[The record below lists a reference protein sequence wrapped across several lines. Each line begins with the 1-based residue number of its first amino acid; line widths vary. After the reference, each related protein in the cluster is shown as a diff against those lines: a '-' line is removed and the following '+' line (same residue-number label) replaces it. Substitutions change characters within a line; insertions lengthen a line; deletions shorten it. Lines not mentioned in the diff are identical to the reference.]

1 MAISLTACILLL
13 KEHHLLKS
21 SAVQSE
27 SAELMTGIAYDS
39 RKVKGPTLFFCKG
52 GKFRPIYLSMAKD
65 KGATTYVAE
74 KPYVEGNGLN
84 ALIVNNI
91 TKAMSILS
99 AAFYEFPQDDLH
111 VIAFTGTKGKTTS
124 AYFTRGILEA
134 AHPKHVALFS
144 TIDRIVGPNPDQRF
158 KSDLTT
164 PESLDLFHDMRAA
177 VDNGMTHLVM
187 EVSSQ
192 AYLRNRVFGLTY
204 DVGFFLNITPDHIG
218 PNEHPNFANY
228 LHNKLQLLV
237 NSRKVVIN
245 AETEHFDEVY
255 AAARTTT
262 YPDSIYLFASAGFQP
277 KDPTLPIDF
286 RFDSSEADLST
297 SKFTLIPIT
306 DKAVELNIGGKYT
319 LGLIG
324 DYNESNAT
332 AAIIGAGL
340 SGVDATTAAT
350 GIRDV
355 KIPGRMESQTVPGH
369 GHVYVDYAH
378 NYASMKALLSFLNA
392 EYNNP
397 RIRVVIG
404 APGDKGVSRRA
415 DFAKV
420 LNEYADDAYLTTDDP
435 GFESPDDIVNQ
446 IEEGIDDKRVHVQ
459 KILDRREAIK
469 TAISESRPEDIVVVA
484 GKGADPY
491 QKVRGVDTPWP
502 KDMNVVQAV
511 AAELKAEKK

>member
-27 SAELMTGIAYDS
+27 DAQKMTGIAYDS
-39 RKVKGPTLFFCKG
+39 RKVDGPTLFFCKG
-52 GKFRPIYLSMAKD
+52 SKFRPIYLSMARD
-65 KGATTYVAE
+65 NGATTYVAE

-84 ALIVNNI
+84 ALIVTNI

-99 AAFYEFPQDDLH
+99 AAFYDFPQDDLR

-124 AYFTRGILEA
+124 AYFTRGILET
-134 AHPKHVALFS
+134 AHPKRVALFS

-164 PESLDLFHDMRAA
+164 PESLDLFHDMREA

-204 DVGFFLNITPDHIG
+204 DVGFFLNISPDHIG
-218 PNEHPNFANY
+218 QNEHPTFENY
-228 LHNKLQLLV
+228 LHNKLQLVV

-245 AETEHFDEVY
+245 AETAHFDEVY

-262 YPDSIYLFASAGFQP
+262 YDDSIYLFASAGFQP
-277 KDPTLPIDF
+277 EDPTLPIDF
-286 RFDSSEADLST
+286 RFDSAEADLAT
-297 SKFTLIPIT
+297 SRFTVIPVT
-306 DKAVELNIGGKYT
+306 DKAVALNIGGSYS
-319 LGLIG
+319 LSLIG

-332 AAIIGAGL
+332 AAIIGAGIA
-340 SGVDATTAAT
+340 GVSATKAIA
-350 GIRDV
+350 GIKNV
-355 KIPGRMESQTVPGH
+355 QIPGRMETFNVENH

-378 NYASMKALLSFLNA
+378 NYASMKALLGFLNA

-397 RIRVVIG
+397 TIRVVVG

-420 LNEYADDAYLTTDDP
+420 LNEYADVAYLTADDP
-435 GFESPDDIVNQ
+435 GFESADAIADEIR
-446 IEEGIDDKRVHVQ
+446 EGIDEDRVTVH
-459 KILDRREAIK
+459 KIIDRREAIK
-469 TAISESRPEDIVVVA
+469 AAISDSKSADIVVVA

-491 QKVRGVDTPWP
+491 QKIRGVDTPWP
-502 KDMNVVQAV
+502 KDMVVVREV
-511 AAELKAEKK
+511 AAELND

>member
-21 SAVQSE
+21 SAIQSE
-27 SAELMTGIAYDS
+27 DAQTMTGISYDS
-39 RKVKGPTLFFCKG
+39 RKVEGPTLFFCKG
-52 GKFRPIYLSMAKD
+52 TKFRPIYLSMARD

-84 ALIVNNI
+84 ALIVTNI
-91 TKAMSILS
+91 TKAMSILG
-99 AAFYEFPQDDLH
+99 AAFYDFPQDDLH

-144 TIDRIVGPNPDQRF
+144 TIDRIVGPDPDQRF

-164 PESLDLFHDMRAA
+164 PESLDLFHDMREA

-204 DVGFFLNITPDHIG
+204 DVGFFLNISPDHIG
-218 PNEHPNFANY
+218 PNEHPTFANY

-245 AETEHFDEVY
+245 AETDHFDEVY

-262 YPDSIYLFASAGFQP
+262 YDDSIYLFASAGFQP
-277 KDPTLPIDF
+277 EDPTLPIDF
-286 RFDSSEADLST
+286 RFDSSEADLET
-297 SKFTLIPIT
+297 SKFTLIPVT
-306 DKAVELNIGGKYT
+306 DKAVELNIGGSYS
-319 LGLIG
+319 LSLIG

-340 SGVDATTAAT
+340 AGVDATTAAA
-350 GIRDV
+350 GIKNV
-355 KIPGRMESQTVPGH
+355 QIPGRMEATNVAGH

-397 RIRVVIG
+397 NIRVVIG

-420 LNEYADDAYLTTDDP
+420 LNEYADEAYLTTDDP
-435 GFESPDDIVNQ
+435 GFESADAIADQ
-446 IEEGIDDKRVHVQ
+446 IREGIDEDRVQVK
-459 KILDRREAIK
+459 KIIDRREAIK
-469 TAISESRPEDIVVVA
+469 TAIEDSRPEDIVVVA

-502 KDMNVVQAV
+502 KDMVVVKEIAKEL
-511 AAELKAEKK
+511 AE